1 MANKTWNAEKGS
13 ESLVAHIGVK
23 PPPCLNFPVS
33 EQVKPVS
40 FLKLVLFLSSATQK
54 PTDPCKYSE
63 RKTNISMKYI

>member
-23 PPPCLNFPVS
+23 PPPSLNFPVS

-40 FLKLVLFLSSATQK
+40 FLKVVLFLSSATQK
-54 PTDPCKYSE
+54 PTV
-63 RKTNISMKYI
+63 TLVNIQRGKQIFL